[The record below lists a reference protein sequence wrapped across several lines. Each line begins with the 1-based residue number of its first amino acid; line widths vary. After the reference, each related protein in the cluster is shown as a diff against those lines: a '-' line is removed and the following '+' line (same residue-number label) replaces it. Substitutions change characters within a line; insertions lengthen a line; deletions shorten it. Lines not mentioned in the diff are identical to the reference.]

1 MQSTNQDQQQFRTI
15 AQQLN
20 ASWDGAFNAQQA
32 EQVATFYDAAATV
45 MPSGAA
51 QVSGVTDILQFWSN
65 LLAQGV
71 IDHHIE
77 MLETAVDAILAVQ
90 RGKWSAAAVDA
101 NGQRQTFGGALLLTY
116 RRQADGSWKILN
128 HIWNM

>member
-20 ASWDGAFNAQQA
+20 ASWDAAFNAKQA
-32 EQVATFYDAAATV
+32 GQVAAFYDAAATV
-45 MPSGAA
+45 MPAGAA
-51 QVSGVTDILQFWSN
+51 QVSGAAAILQFWSD

-71 IDHHIE
+71 VDHHIE
-77 MLETAVDAILAVQ
+77 MLETTADGHLALQ

-116 RRQADGSWKILN
+116 RRQADGDWKILN